1 MMKIWKLI
9 IFIIGSIN
17 CIDPIDIDLLQ
28 AVNMP
33 GVKSTLVTFHTIQY
47 FILAPLDTHF
57 INSVRHGDTMLFQR
71 NNTSCLKIVT
81 TNNGTHSFIYI
92 RIITQSLSDLYFR
105 FYLPIH
111 GPPVLGRMAPAL
123 TTVNTLLRLLANSH
137 PSLNPR
143 GFNMFDNSD
152 PIDEDEGEDSDS
164 DGDDDD
170 GDDGDEGG
178 DGGDNGGGGF
188 GGGDG
193 GNSDEGGDDGNGGG
207 GDEIL
212 GPAAIGAVDIALG
225 EMNQEG
231 IQGMI
236 GGLQE
241 FVPNIPEQEGN
252 SPNES
257 EGDEVNQGEGEEE
270 DINYEMVQHE
280 GEGLDDSGDN
290 EQDLGMDL
298 SQYAGYF
305 RISTLPINEQMEQ
318 DIDQKILEDMEEID
332 LQIQQELGQG
342 MGQMGEGIDQ
352 FGQGIDQFGQG
363 IEQSGD
369 GIDQFGGLA
378 PNLSELLDAFLDNL
392 IQQQL
397 NPETM
402 DPELAGYTQSLG
414 PELAGLMDPVGS
426 DPVGPGT
433 LEQVESSG
441 NVDTPGLMDPIVPN
455 IIEQLESTGTK
466 INEPLE
472 QMSPELV
479 EVEMESEVESEGHY
493 DLYDEDKT
501 DTE

>member
-81 TNNGTHSFIYI
+81 TNNGTHSFVYI
-92 RIITQSLSDLYFR
+92 RIITQNLSDLYFR
-105 FYLPIH
+105 FYVPIH

-152 PIDEDEGEDSDS
+152 PIDEDEGEDTDS
-164 DGDDDD
+164 DDDD
-170 GDDGDEGG
+170 DDDDDDDEGGDDGDNGG
-178 DGGDNGGGGF
+178 DGF

-193 GNSDEGGDDGNGGG
+193 GNSDEGGDDGGNGGG

-241 FVPNIPEQEGN
+241 FVPNLPEQDEN

-257 EGDEVNQGEGEEE
+257 EGDEGNQEGDEGEE
-270 DINYEMVQHE
+270 INYEMVQHE

-290 EQDLGMDL
+290 EQDFGMDL

-305 RISTLPINEQMEQ
+305 RIHTVPINEQMEQ
-318 DIDQKILEDMEEID
+318 EMDQKILEDMEEID
-332 LQIQQELGQG
+332 QQLQQELGQG
-342 MGQMGEGIDQ
+342 MEQ
-352 FGQGIDQFGQG
+352 FGQGL
-363 IEQSGD
+363 EQSGD

-378 PNLSELLDAFLDNL
+378 PNLSELLDAFLENL

-397 NPETM
+397 NPQTM

-426 DPVGPGT
+426 DTTVYTDPVGPNT

-441 NVDTPGLMDPIVPN
+441 NVDTPGLMEPTVPN
-455 IIEQLESTGTK
+455 TLEQLESTGTK
-466 INEPLE
+466 INEPLVE
-472 QMSPELV
+472 VSPELV
-479 EVEMESEVESEGHY
+479 EIEMESEVESEGHY